1 MPLIFSIST
10 VKGNRLHVLGNQDG
24 KLPLDYALAD
34 KRLFKIAKRLVA
46 NGVGLDTVYKVHA
59 RRLLELYA

>member
-1 MPLIFSIST
+1 M
-10 VKGNRLHVLGNQDG
+10 LGNQDG
-24 KLPLDYALAD
+24 KLPLDYALAY

-59 RRLLELYA
+59 RQLLELYA